1 MYSSVSLANCLN
13 HLENI
18 YIKWFYYN
26 TQCIEHEHVADV
38 KKKTDHAVIW
48 KHRQKTSQ
56 LADLDTYNN
65 HLTSPNTE
73 GGQHI

>member
-38 KKKTDHAVIW
+38 KKKQTTQSFENIVRKPAN
-48 KHRQKTSQ
+48 S
-56 LADLDTYNN
+56 
-65 HLTSPNTE
+65 LT
-73 GGQHI
+73 